1 MRRRLLTWLHDSSFW
16 SDYRP
21 TVPAP
26 VVTLGTIGALAVVGS
41 PRLRRGRHR
50 AASRLAAAIGLAAMS
65 PAVVLG
71 VLTSY
76 LRRNRAQI
84 RAGILDAVEWSPS
97 AWVLDVGCGTGMLL
111 NGAALRVPQ
120 GRAVGI
126 DIWDPHAGGGTL
138 DVLMANARAEGVAE
152 RVEIKYADARSL
164 PFADGLFDIVL
175 CGGAVHHII
184 RDRSDLEGVLGEMVR
199 VLKPGGRLVIWDVP
213 HMVEVSAA
221 ILGEMG
227 VASRAAELVAFAGF
241 HNSLL
246 VATRTAA
253 VQATA

>member
-50 AASRLAAAIGLAAMS
+50 AASRLVAAIGLAAMT
-65 PAVVLG
+65 PAVILG
-71 VLTSY
+71 LLTSY
-76 LRRNRAQI
+76 LRRNRVQI

-97 AWVLDVGCGTGMLL
+97 AWVLDIGCGTGMLL
-111 NGAALRVPQ
+111 NGAAQRVPN

-126 DIWDPHAGGGTL
+126 DIWDAHAGGGTL
-138 DVLMANARAEGVAE
+138 DVLMANARAEGVAD
-152 RVEIKYADARSL
+152 RVEITYADARSL
-164 PFADGLFDIVL
+164 PFDDGLFDIVL

-184 RDRSDLEGVLGEMVR
+184 RDRSDLERVLGEMVR
-199 VLKPGGRLVIWDVP
+199 VLKPAGRLVIWDVP
-213 HMVEVSAA
+213 HMIEVSAA
-221 ILGEMG
+221 ILRERG
-227 VASRAAELVAFAGF
+227 VASHTSDSVTFAGF
-241 HNSLL
+241 QNSLL
-246 VATRTAA
+246 VATRTGVAP
-253 VQATA
+253 ATA

>member
-16 SDYRP
+16 SNYRP
-21 TVPAP
+21 TVPPRVA
-26 VVTLGTIGALAVVGS
+26 TLGTVGALAVAGA
-41 PRLRRGRHR
+41 PRLRRGHHR
-50 AASRLAAAIGLAAMS
+50 GTYRLAAVAGLAAMT

-71 VLTSY
+71 LLTSY

-126 DIWDPHAGGGTL
+126 DIWDAHAGGGTL
-138 DVLMANARAEGVAE
+138 DLLMANARAEGVAE

-199 VLKPGGRLVIWDVP
+199 VLKPGGQLVIWDVP
-213 HMVEVSAA
+213 HMIEVSAA
-221 ILGEMG
+221 ILRERG
-227 VASRAAELVAFAGF
+227 VPSHASDSVPFAGF
-241 HNSLL
+241 QNSLL
-246 VATRTAA
+246 VATRSGAARGTA
-253 VQATA
+253 